1 MSQIQYQETIYKA
14 SSVVVFKKTK
24 ELYGGLSNMSA
35 GYPIKINGVSILTS
49 EALYQAC
56 RFPHLPDVQ
65 KAIINQKSPMAAKMV
80 GKPYRSQTRADFEDV
95 KVDIMRWCMH
105 VKLAQNYLTFERL
118 LLSTKNKEIVEDS
131 HKDRFWGAVRDKEDP
146 KILRGCNILGKL
158 LVELRQACLDSCVST
173 QLYKVEPLA
182 LPDFKLYGE
191 DIDVVQGKFRKI

>member
-24 ELYGGLSNMSA
+24 EVYGGLSNMAA
-35 GYPIKINGVSILTS
+35 GFPIKINGVGILTS

-65 KAIINQKSPMAAKMV
+65 KAIISQKSPMAAKMV

-146 KILRGCNILGKL
+146 KILRGCNVLGKL

>member
-35 GYPIKINGVSILTS
+35 GFPIKINGVAILTS

-65 KAIINQKSPMAAKMV
+65 KAIISQKSPMAAKMV

-95 KVDIMRWCMH
+95 KVDIMRWCLQ
-105 VKLAQNYLTFERL
+105 VKLAQNYRTFRGL
-118 LLSTKNKEIVEDS
+118 LVSTKIKDIVEDS
-131 HKDRFWGAVRDKEDP
+131 HKDRFWGGVRETEDP
-146 KILRGCNILGKL
+146 KILRGCNVLGKL
-158 LVELRQACLDSCVST
+158 LVELRETCVDNIQMPST
-173 QLYKVEPLA
+173 LVQPLEI
-182 LPDFKLYGE
+182 PDFKLYGE
-191 DIDVVQGKFRKI
+191 DVRGCAREI